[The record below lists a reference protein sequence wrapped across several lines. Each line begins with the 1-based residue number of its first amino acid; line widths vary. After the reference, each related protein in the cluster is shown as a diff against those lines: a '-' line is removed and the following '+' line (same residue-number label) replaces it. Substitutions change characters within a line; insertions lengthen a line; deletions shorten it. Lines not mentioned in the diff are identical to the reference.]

1 MDFAYERGVGP
12 TDLARHA
19 PATER
24 PENGKARRRV
34 GTDSLVSDSQVR
46 RQRVGGVHAAH
57 IGCNDA
63 RRCTQG
69 SEPHFSDALPSPHA
83 PYQGEEY
90 RVARDRIK
98 AKGRRDLG
106 SFFAL
111 PHAVLEHE
119 NYTRSSPKA
128 VKLLIDLG
136 AQYKGNNNGDLCAA
150 WSLMT
155 ARGWNSPLSP
165 S

>member
-1 MDFAYERGVGP
+1 M
-12 TDLARHA
+12 
-19 PATER
+19 
-24 PENGKARRRV
+24 
-34 GTDSLVSDSQVR
+34 
-46 RQRVGGVHAAH
+46 
-57 IGCNDA
+57 
-63 RRCTQG
+63 
-69 SEPHFSDALPSPHA
+69 
-83 PYQGEEY
+83 
-90 RVARDRIK
+90 ARDRIK

-155 ARGWNSPLSP
+155 ERGWKSKESLQLARDELLHYGLIMLTRQGHLPKVASLYALTFQAIDECNGKPDVAATRLAP
-165 S
+165 GTWKEAKPDWKRPPRNAK